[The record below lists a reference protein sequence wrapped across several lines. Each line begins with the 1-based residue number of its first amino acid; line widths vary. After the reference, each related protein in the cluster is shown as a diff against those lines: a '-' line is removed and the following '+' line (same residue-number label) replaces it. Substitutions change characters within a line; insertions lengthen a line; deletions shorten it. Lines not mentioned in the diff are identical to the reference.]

1 MRGRSVERREG
12 RGAVSVK
19 RLLAV
24 AAAFA
29 IVAGAC
35 TSGGG
40 GDVASGG
47 DQPSGGDERYS
58 FYVVEH
64 GSSGDPYWEVVK
76 KGAEDAA
83 ALYGVELTWLNPE
96 QFSIQKVVDLINS
109 SIAARPDGMLA
120 TIIDPQAVDPPLREA
135 IDSGI
140 PVIAIDIPDTRSF
153 PEKIPYLF
161 YIGPDDY
168 VGGRRAAERMLEEGP
183 IEQAACAIHEQ
194 GSIGLELRC
203 RGFTDVIE
211 AAGGTVDKLDI
222 GQDPTRVQQVEQGY
236 LAANPN
242 ATAILTLG
250 PVGAIPTIQ
259 FLEDQGLD
267 GEIVHGTFDLDP
279 TTNQSIKD
287 GSTLF
292 TIDGQPYLLGYQ
304 GIAFLYLHAKYGFTL
319 GGDMVTG
326 PAIVDASNVAQVE
339 ALTEERIR

>member
-1 MRGRSVERREG
+1 L
-12 RGAVSVK
+12 AAA
-19 RLLAV
+19 LAV
-24 AAAFA
+24 
-29 IVAGAC
+29 VMSAC

-40 GDVASGG
+40 GDGGSGG
-47 DQPSGGDERYS
+47 GGDGQGGGGQPYS

-83 ALYGVELTWLNPE
+83 ARYDVDLTWLNPE
-96 QFSIQKVVDLINS
+96 QFSVQKVVDLINS
-109 SIAARPDGMLA
+109 TIAARPDGMLA

-140 PVIAIDIPDTRSF
+140 PVIAIDIPDTRPF

-168 VGGRRAAERMLEEGP
+168 IGGRQAAERMLEEGP
-183 IEQAACAIHEQ
+183 IERAACAIHEQ

-203 RGFTDVIE
+203 KGFADVIE
-211 AAGGTVDKLDI
+211 AAGGTVDKLDV

-236 LAANPN
+236 FAANPD
-242 ATAILTLG
+242 ASAILTLG

-259 FLEDQGLD
+259 FLEDQGLSAD
-267 GEIVHGTFDLDP
+267 ILHGTFDLDP

-292 TIDGQPYLLGYQ
+292 TVDGQPYLLGYQ
-304 GIAFLYLHAKYGFTL
+304 GITFLYLHAKYGFTL
-319 GGDMVTG
+319 GDDMVTG
-326 PAIVDASNVAQVE
+326 PALVEAGNVAQVE